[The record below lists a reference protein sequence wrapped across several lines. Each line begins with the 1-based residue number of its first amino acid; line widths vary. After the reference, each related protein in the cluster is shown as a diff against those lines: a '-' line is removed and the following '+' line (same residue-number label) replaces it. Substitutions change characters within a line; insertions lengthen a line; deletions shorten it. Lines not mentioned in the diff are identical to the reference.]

1 MCRFT
6 RSQRTRLDACAVISE
21 IGEHQRLRNKS
32 WLGPQKMCESIDPY
46 GEAIFVPS
54 FCIAYVTRLYCLC
67 WRYSMCTQR
76 EQVTMHKDKGVCT
89 VVVDFKLDI
98 LDQK

>member
-6 RSQRTRLDACAVISE
+6 RSQRTRLDAGAVISE
-21 IGEHQRLRNKS
+21 IGEHQRLRDKS
-32 WLGPQKMCESIDPY
+32 WLDPQKMCESIDPY

-67 WRYSMCTQR
+67 WRYSMCT
-76 EQVTMHKDKGVCT
+76 KGVCT